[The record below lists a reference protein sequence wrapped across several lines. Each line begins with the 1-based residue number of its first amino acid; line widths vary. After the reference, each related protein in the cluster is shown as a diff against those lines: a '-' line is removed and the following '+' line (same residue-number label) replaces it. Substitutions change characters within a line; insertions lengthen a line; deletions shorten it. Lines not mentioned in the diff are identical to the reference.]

1 MGLFSIFGKDNT
13 LYFPGCV
20 TYFKFKENYELY
32 NKIFSKLGIDFKIIE
47 KNICCGLPALES
59 GYEADARKLC
69 RRNLEIFKEEKIK
82 NIITNSPC
90 CYKMFLK
97 TYPEFLPEWDI
108 KVKNIWEIISK
119 KLKSKQRLIKN
130 KAEEEVTY
138 QDSCYLGRHCNI
150 YNEPREILELIGY
163 KIKEMADSREKSICC
178 GSCGGLTTTNLELA
192 DRIAKE
198 RILQAKRI
206 GVKKMIVASIND
218 YELLKK
224 NSEGTGI
231 EILELSNVL
240 AEALDIKLEIKKI
253 EEEKEETAEEE
264 TEEES
269 NENSK
274 EDSDEEEDE
283 NDDEETEEEVEDA
296 LNDEDEDEDSR

>member
-32 NKIFSKLGIDFKIIE
+32 KKIFSKLGIDFKIIE
-47 KNICCGLPALES
+47 KNICCGLPAFEA

-69 RRNLEIFKEEKIK
+69 RRNLEIFREENIK

-108 KVKNIWEIISK
+108 KVKNVWEIILK
-119 KLKSKQRLIKN
+119 KLKSKHRLIKN
-130 KAEEEVTY
+130 KVEEEVTY

-163 KIKEMADSREKSICC
+163 KIKEMTDSKEKSICC
-178 GSCGGLTTTNLELA
+178 GSCGGLNITDSELA
-192 DRIAKE
+192 DKIAKE

-206 GVKKMIVASIND
+206 GVKKMIVSSIND

-240 AEALDIKLEIKKI
+240 AKALDIELEIK
-253 EEEKEETAEEE
+253 ETAEEKE
-264 TEEES
+264 SEDKEEES
-269 NENSK
+269 SEDE
-274 EDSDEEEDE
+274 EDSEEES
-283 NDDEETEEEVEDA
+283 DDEETEEEVEDA
-296 LNDEDEDEDSR
+296 LNEDEEDEDSR